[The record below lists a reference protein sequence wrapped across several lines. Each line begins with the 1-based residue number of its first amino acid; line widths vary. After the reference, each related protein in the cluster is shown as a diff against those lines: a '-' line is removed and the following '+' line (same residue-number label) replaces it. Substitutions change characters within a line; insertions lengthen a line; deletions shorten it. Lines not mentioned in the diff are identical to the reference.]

1 MSRSSLPKLAF
12 WTCALTVLLLS
23 LLPTSPGLPSTGW
36 DKSNHFLGFIT
47 LALLGLLAYG
57 ASRGKLFIGLLAF
70 GGLIELLQSLTPY
83 RLAEWADLWADGLG
97 VLAGFALF
105 ALLRRFRAARARTGD
120 P

>member
-1 MSRSSLPKLAF
+1 VSRSAILQLAF
-12 WTCALTVLLLS
+12 WLCAGAVLLFS
-23 LLPTSPGLPSTGW
+23 LLPTSPELPSTGW
-36 DKSNHFLGFIT
+36 DKSNHFLGFFS

-57 ASRGKLFIGLLAF
+57 SSRGKLFFGLLAF

-83 RLAEWADLWADGLG
+83 RLADWADLWADGLG